1 MTRSTLESERMATV
15 ICEPRPDGEVEVIGS
30 GRLSPGE
37 AALLIAEIARAAKQA
52 HSSSGQPLPAAGTQ
66 VEAAIA
72 YAEIAAVGLLPGEPS
87 KDHCLL
93 TLHFGAAV
101 IGIAIPNA
109 DARKLG
115 QTLIAAS
122 ADDPAPH

>member
-1 MTRSTLESERMATV
+1 MATV

-52 HSSSGQPLPAAGTQ
+52 HSISGQPLPAAGTQ

-72 YAEIAAVGLLPGEPS
+72 YAEIAWACFLGHRARTIAFSLSISGRPLL
-87 KDHCLL
+87 
-93 TLHFGAAV
+93 
-101 IGIAIPNA
+101 
-109 DARKLG
+109 
-115 QTLIAAS
+115 AS
-122 ADDPAPH
+122 QFPMQMREN

>member
-1 MTRSTLESERMATV
+1 MMTVT
-15 ICEPRPDGEVEVIGS
+15 CEPRPDGEVEVIGS
-30 GRLSPGE
+30 GRLGPGE

-52 HSSSGQPLPAAGTQ
+52 HSNSGQPLPTAGTQ

-72 YAEIAAVGLLPGEPS
+72 YAEITAVGLLPGEPS
-87 KDHCLL
+87 RDHCLL
-93 TLHFGAAV
+93 TLHFGTAA

-109 DARKLG
+109 DARRLG

-122 ADDPAPH
+122 ADDPSPH

>member
-1 MTRSTLESERMATV
+1 MARVT
-15 ICEPRPDGEVEVIGS
+15 CEPRPHCEVEIIGS

-37 AALLIAEIARAAKQA
+37 AALLIAEIAKAAKQA
-52 HSSSGQPLPAAGTQ
+52 HSDSGQPLPAAGTQ

-72 YAEIAAVGLLPGEPS
+72 YAEITAVGLLPEEPL

-101 IGIAIPNA
+101 IGISIPNA
-109 DARKLG
+109 DARRLG
-115 QTLIAAS
+115 QTLIVAS
-122 ADDPAPH
+122 ADDPVPH

>member
-1 MTRSTLESERMATV
+1 MVTV
-15 ICEPRPDGEVEVIGS
+15 TCEPRSDGEVEIIGS
-30 GRLSPGE
+30 GRLKPDE
-37 AALLIAEIARAAKQA
+37 AALLIAEIAKAAKQA
-52 HSSSGQPLPAAGTQ
+52 HNSSGQPLPEAGTQ

-72 YAEIAAVGLLPGEPS
+72 YADIAAVGLLPGEPRR
-87 KDHCLL
+87 DHCVL

-101 IGIAIPNA
+101 IGIAIPNS

>member
-1 MTRSTLESERMATV
+1 MARVT
-15 ICEPRPDGEVEVIGS
+15 CEPRPHCEVEIIGS

-37 AALLIAEIARAAKQA
+37 AALLIAEIAKAAKQA
-52 HSSSGQPLPAAGTQ
+52 HSDSGQPLPVAGTQ

-72 YAEIAAVGLLPGEPS
+72 YAEITAVGLLAEEPL

-101 IGIAIPNA
+101 IGISIPTA
-109 DARKLG
+109 DARRSDL
-115 QTLIAAS
+115 
-122 ADDPAPH
+122 DRRERR

>member
-1 MTRSTLESERMATV
+1 MARV
-15 ICEPRPDGEVEVIGS
+15 ITCEPRPDCEVEIIGS

-52 HSSSGQPLPAAGTQ
+52 HSYSGQPLPAAGTQ

-72 YAEIAAVGLLPGEPS
+72 FAEISAVGLLPEES
-87 KDHCLL
+87 LKNHCLL
-93 TLHFGAAV
+93 TLHFGATV
-101 IGIAIPNA
+101 IGISIPNA
-109 DARKLG
+109 DARRLG
-115 QTLIAAS
+115 QTLIVAS

>member
-1 MTRSTLESERMATV
+1 MATV
-15 ICEPRPDGEVEVIGS
+15 TCEPCPDGEVEIIGS

-37 AALLIAEIARAAKQA
+37 AVLLIAEIARATKQA
-52 HSSSGQPLPAAGTQ
+52 HGSSGQPLPAAGTQ

-72 YAEIAAVGLLPGEPS
+72 YAEITAVGLLPGEPS
-87 KDHCLL
+87 RDHCLL
-93 TLHFGAAV
+93 TLHFGAAA
-101 IGIAIPNA
+101 IGITIPNA
-109 DARKLG
+109 DARRLG

>member
-1 MTRSTLESERMATV
+1 MSVRCESRQ
-15 ICEPRPDGEVEVIGS
+15 DGEVEIIGS

-37 AALLIAEIARAAKQA
+37 AALLIAEIAKAAKQA
-52 HSSSGQPLPAAGTQ
+52 HSSSGQPLPAAGAQ
-66 VEAAIA
+66 IEAAIA
-72 YAEIAAVGLLPGEPS
+72 YAEVAAVGLLPGEPR

-93 TLHFGAAV
+93 TLHFGAAA

-109 DARKLG
+109 DARRLG

-122 ADDPAPH
+122 ADDSAPH